1 MRQWMLVGSLGLLLG
16 LVPRE
21 AGAQSPHV
29 VQQWSGS
36 GVQQVTEP
44 FRVASRDWTLTW
56 TTQDRGSIPGYLSIA
71 IFSAETRM
79 PAGTVSASVGGR
91 GGSATEHNGPGTF
104 YLVIDG
110 ANTNWSVQVTDQ
122 R

>member
-1 MRQWMLVGSLGLLLG
+1 MRKWIVVGSLGLLLA
-16 LVPRE
+16 LMPVE

-29 VQQWSGS
+29 VQRWSGS

-44 FRVASRDWTLTW
+44 FQVASGDWTLTW

-71 IFSAETRM
+71 IFRADTRM
-79 PAGTVSASVGGR
+79 PAGTVSAAVGTPS
-91 GGSATEHNGPGTF
+91 GSATEHNGPGSF

-110 ANTNWSVQVTDQ
+110 ANTNWTVQVADQ